1 MRVAALGGHALL
13 PRGASFDL
21 DLQRNQAALAARALA
36 PLALDEGLVV
46 THGNGP
52 QVGFLAEHTG
62 HTHPARFD
70 LDVLGAESEG
80 LVGFLLETAL
90 RNAIPERQFATLLT
104 QTEVDPRD
112 PAFATPEKP
121 IGPALDAEQAAKLR
135 ETPGLSVAAQGAV
148 WRRVVPSPMP
158 RAILQIEAIR
168 SLASD
173 RMIPI
178 CAGGGGIPVVR
189 GPDGDWRGIDAVV
202 DKDATA
208 ALLARAL
215 GADTLLLLTDVD
227 AVYDGW
233 GGEAPVAIP
242 RATPTELRT
251 RTFEAGSMGPKV
263 AAACEFATGHR
274 RAWIGA
280 LPDVGERAC
289 RGTWIGERET

>member
-13 PRGASFDL
+13 PRGAPFDL
-21 DLQRNQAALAARALA
+21 DVQRKRAALAACALG
-36 PLALDEGLVV
+36 PLVADEGLIV

-52 QVGFLAEHTG
+52 QVGFLAERDGPGQH
-62 HTHPARFD
+62 D

-90 RNAIPERQFATLLT
+90 RNAIPARQFATLLT
-104 QTEVDPRD
+104 QVEVDPRD
-112 PAFATPEKP
+112 PAFGKPNKP
-121 IGPALDAEQAAKLR
+121 IGPALDAEQAERLR
-135 ETPGLSVAAQGAV
+135 RTPGCWVEAYGSV
-148 WRRVVPSPMP
+148 WRRVVPSPRP
-158 RAILQIEAIR
+158 RSILQIQAIR
-168 SLASD
+168 ALVAGQ
-173 RMIPI
+173 MIPI

-189 GPDGDWRGIDAVV
+189 GHDGAWRGIDAVV

-233 GGEAPVAIP
+233 GGEAPVAID
-242 RATPTELRT
+242 RATPTELLA

-263 AAACEFATGHR
+263 AAACAFATGHR

-280 LPDVGERAC
+280 LGDVGERAR
-289 RGTWIGERET
+289 RGTWVAERET